1 MAAQPLCYHPTM
13 RLLIACLVLGLVAAS
28 PSAAADA
35 LAEARRLYNMGQY
48 DAAEKMAREALR
60 SRESANGARLVL
72 GRIHLERFR
81 TSAKPEDLTAG
92 RDSLR
97 SLDPG
102 ALDQRERLELLV
114 GLGETLYLEERFGA
128 AAEIFDAALGRASTL
143 GPAAHERLIDWW
155 ATAVDRIAQQG
166 PRESRDALYQ
176 RLLKRMDETLAQDP
190 GIAPASY
197 WVAAAARGTGD
208 LERAWHASKAAWVR
222 SQFARD
228 KAPLR
233 ADIDRLVVQGIIPE
247 RAARLQQRDPKAAP
261 PTAPV
266 PTVATMTA
274 EWESFK
280 EAWK

>member
-1 MAAQPLCYHPTM
+1 M
-13 RLLIACLVLGLVAAS
+13 RLLIAWLVLGLVVAV

-35 LAEARRLYNMGQY
+35 LAEARRLYNAGQY

-60 SRESANGARLVL
+60 NRASANSARLVL

-81 TSAKPEDLTAG
+81 TSSRPEDLVAG
-92 RDSLR
+92 RESLR
-97 SLDPG
+97 GLDAS
-102 ALDQRERLELLV
+102 ALEARERLELLV
-114 GLGETLYLEERFGA
+114 GLGETLYLEEQFGA
-128 AAEIFDAALGRASTL
+128 AAETFESALGRAGTL

-155 ATAVDRIAQQG
+155 ATAVDRIAQRG
-166 PRESRDALYQ
+166 PRESRDGLYQ
-176 RLLKRMDETLAQDP
+176 RLLKRMEETLEQDP

-197 WVAAAARGTGD
+197 WLAAAARGTGD
-208 LERAWHASKAAWVR
+208 LERAWHAAKAAWVR

-228 KAPLR
+228 LAPLR

>member
-1 MAAQPLCYHPTM
+1 
-13 RLLIACLVLGLVAAS
+13 
-28 PSAAADA
+28 
-35 LAEARRLYNMGQY
+35 
-48 DAAEKMAREALR
+48 MAREALR
-60 SRESANGARLVL
+60 SRASANGARLVL

-81 TSAKPEDLTAG
+81 TSARPEDLAAG

-97 SLDPG
+97 ELDASALDP
-102 ALDQRERLELLV
+102 RERLELLV
-114 GLGETLYLEERFGA
+114 GLGETLYLEEQFGA
-128 AAEIFDAALGRASTL
+128 AAEMFESALGRASTL

-155 ATAVDRIAQQG
+155 ATAVDRIAQRG
-166 PRESRDALYQ
+166 PRESRDALYL
-176 RLLKRMDETLAQDP
+176 RLLKRMEETLEQDP

-197 WVAAAARGTGD
+197 WLAAAARGVSD
-208 LERAWHASKAAWVR
+208 LERAWHAAKAAWVR
-222 SQFARD
+222 AQFARD
-228 KAPLR
+228 PAPLR